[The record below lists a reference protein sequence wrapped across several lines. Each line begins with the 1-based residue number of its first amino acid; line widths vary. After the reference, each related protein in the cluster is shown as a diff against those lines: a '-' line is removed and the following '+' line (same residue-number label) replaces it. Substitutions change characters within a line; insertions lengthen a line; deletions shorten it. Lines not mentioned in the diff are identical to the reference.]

1 MISGMARPAEKVL
14 REALELPENERAE
27 LVCDLLDSFGHPPQA
42 ADRSDEDWIAEIERR
57 ARAAIAG
64 EPGIPWE
71 EVRSGVKRR
80 LSGE

>member
-1 MISGMARPAEKVL
+1 MISTMARPAEKVL
-14 REALELPENERAE
+14 REALELPEDERAE
-27 LVCDLLDSFGHPPQA
+27 LVCDLLDSFGNPPHA
-42 ADRSDEDWIAEIERR
+42 SRSDEEWIAEIERR
-57 ARAAIAG
+57 ARAAVAG